1 MRWRAAAA
9 LGALLLAAAAAI
21 AAAAEAVAGV
31 AAGRGGEGVGTGDD
45 AATLDAVRLSE
56 FERATLF
63 TPEGLRRVHQVAAT
77 SAETGELADALPLY
91 KLALVVAQRVHGGA
105 HAATAAAAS
114 NLAGMH
120 YTLGRHADAAEIYR
134 EAAKVYGRMGATERD
149 VGYVTTLHNL
159 ALSKQAAGDLRGA
172 LPLYIDVVRH
182 WERAVGK
189 RHAAHATSVLNLA
202 VAHLELGEH
211 AEALKRATAA
221 LEVLETLGADVA
233 PALGVVGAAKL
244 AAGDAEGALDVFER
258 RVSVRRVAANAE
270 RQNEHEEK
278 HRLLQV
284 RTRTRVQRDACVPL
298 TCARWISCALATRW
312 RMLANLLA
320 RAYTRARSSLHA

>member
-21 AAAAEAVAGV
+21 AAAAEAAAGV

-149 VGYVTTLHNL
+149 VGYVTTLHTSRL
-159 ALSKQAAGDLRGA
+159 ASKRQATCVARCHSTSTWCATGSERSGRGTQ
-172 LPLYIDVVRH
+172 R
-182 WERAVGK
+182 
-189 RHAAHATSVLNLA
+189 T
-202 VAHLELGEH
+202 
-211 AEALKRATAA
+211 
-221 LEVLETLGADVA
+221 
-233 PALGVVGAAKL
+233 
-244 AAGDAEGALDVFER
+244 R
-258 RVSVRRVAANAE
+258 RVCSTSQWR
-270 RQNEHEEK
+270 
-278 HRLLQV
+278 
-284 RTRTRVQRDACVPL
+284 
-298 TCARWISCALATRW
+298 IS
-312 RMLANLLA
+312 
-320 RAYTRARSSLHA
+320 SSASTPRH